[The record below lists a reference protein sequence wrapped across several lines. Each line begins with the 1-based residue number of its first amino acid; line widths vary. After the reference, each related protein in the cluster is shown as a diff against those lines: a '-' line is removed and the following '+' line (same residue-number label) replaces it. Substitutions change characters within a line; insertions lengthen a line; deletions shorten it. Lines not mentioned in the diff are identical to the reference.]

1 MTVPDITLPTLA
13 GRTLALS
20 DFRGGPVLVNFWA
33 SWCPPCREE
42 FPVLAAARER
52 HRAAGFEVVGI
63 SHNDGQSYARGYVAE
78 VGASWPMLVDEDD
91 EAWRAFG
98 AVGLP
103 SSYLIDADG
112 VLQRIHFGPLDEAQ
126 LEDHLAAVGLAGTD
140 ERPRSEPSTALPG

>member
-1 MTVPDITLPTLA
+1 MTVPDIRLPTLD
-13 GRTLALS
+13 GRIAALS
-20 DFRGGPVLVNFWA
+20 EFRGGPVLVNFWA

-63 SHNDGQSYARGYVAE
+63 SHNDGQAYALRYVAE
-78 VGASWPMLVDEDD
+78 VGASWPMLIDEAN

-126 LEDHLAAVGLAGTD
+126 LEEHLAAVGMAGTD
-140 ERPRSEPSTALPG
+140 EQPQTEPSTGPR